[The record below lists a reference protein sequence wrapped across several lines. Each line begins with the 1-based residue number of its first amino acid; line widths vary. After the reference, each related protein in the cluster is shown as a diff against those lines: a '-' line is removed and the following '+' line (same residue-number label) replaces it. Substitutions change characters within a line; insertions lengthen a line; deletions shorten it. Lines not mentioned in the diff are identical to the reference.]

1 MIVGCPSCATRYR
14 VEPAALGEGGRRVRC
29 ARCGHVWRAEAPADS
44 PAPAAPGAAPAPAPE
59 RADAVGEAAP
69 PAGDRHP
76 APLPMPSRRRDG
88 RIDWRAGGVAVAVV
102 AVAAAGLVAARDEIA
117 GAWPPTARLYEAVGL
132 AADAEE
138 EGRGLLIRDVA
149 SKRVLEGGVPIL
161 LVRGAIENPTGR
173 RRAVPAIRAAL
184 KGETGAELQRWTIT
198 APATALDAGQST
210 TFEGRLA
217 RPPRGAI
224 GLSLRFAAAGPG

>member
-14 VEPAALGEGGRRVRC
+14 VEPAALGAGGRRVRC
-29 ARCGHVWRAEAPADS
+29 ARCGHVWREEAPADS
-44 PAPAAPGAAPAPAPE
+44 PAPVAVDAAPAPALE

-69 PAGDRHP
+69 KP
-76 APLPMPSRRRDG
+76 APPRRRGG

-102 AVAAAGLVAARDEIA
+102 AVVAAGLVAARDEIA

-132 AADAEE
+132 AAGAAEK
-138 EGRGLLIRDVA
+138 GRGLLIRDVA

-184 KGETGAELQRWTIT
+184 KGETGAELHRWTIT
-198 APATALDAGQST
+198 AAAAELDTGQST
-210 TFEGRLA
+210 TFEDRLA
-217 RPPRGAI
+217 RPPGGATS
-224 GLSLRFAAAGPG
+224 LSVRFAAAGPG

>member
-29 ARCGHVWRAEAPADS
+29 TRCGHVWREEAPADS
-44 PAPAAPGAAPAPAPE
+44 PAPGVVGAAPTLAPE
-59 RADAVGEAAP
+59 RADAVGETALKLAP
-69 PAGDRHP
+69 P
-76 APLPMPSRRRDG
+76 RRRGG
-88 RIDWRAGGVAVAVV
+88 RLDWRAAGIAGAVV

-132 AADAEE
+132 AAGAAE

-161 LVRGAIENPTGR
+161 LVRGAIENPTGWR
-173 RRAVPAIRAAL
+173 RPVPAIRAAL
-184 KGETGAELQRWTIT
+184 KGETGAELHRWIIT
-198 APATALDAGQST
+198 APAAALDAGQST
-210 TFEGRLA
+210 TFEAKLA
-217 RPPRGAI
+217 RPPSGATS
-224 GLSLRFAAAGPG
+224 LSLRFAAAGPG